1 MAVLLVF
8 SRAARCIQQISSA
21 PSLHPPVPPRALPGA
36 HNHSSCG
43 DRQPCL
49 VPPPP
54 SPEPQVTCSAMAMAK
69 AVTHPQPLRRSRR
82 RRQRASPSAGAAH
95 GKSPGWQ
102 STANS
107 SHRAGEEEEEGWRG
121 CTPAGSGRVLR
132 FFLTAANFP
141 SGSRRLGCARP
152 ESAKERRTLRRANRA
167 RAGAGLC
174 PAQGCLRARRRV
186 VSPTAPPSWQGK
198 RLQPLAALL
207 SPLPCPAAA
216 LRALPAAARRGQ
228 PPPAARPRSR
238 PRPPAPARCPD
249 PCQPPPAGPAPQLP
263 SRSPRR
269 AVAPLGTK
277 VAGWGPGHGALS
289 VPLAEGSSAARRGQR
304 SAVPNN
310 E

>member
-1 MAVLLVF
+1 
-8 SRAARCIQQISSA
+8 
-21 PSLHPPVPPRALPGA
+21 
-36 HNHSSCG
+36 
-43 DRQPCL
+43 
-49 VPPPP
+49 
-54 SPEPQVTCSAMAMAK
+54 MAMAK

-107 SHRAGEEEEEGWRG
+107 SHRGGEEEEEGWRG

-141 SGSRRLGCARP
+141 SGSRHP
-152 ESAKERRTLRRANRA
+152 ESAKERRTLRRGNRA

-174 PAQGCLRARRRV
+174 PVQGCLRARRRV
-186 VSPTAPPSWQGK
+186 VSPSAPPSWQGK

-228 PPPAARPRSR
+228 PPPAARPRAR
-238 PRPPAPARCPD
+238 PPTRARCLLPRPLPAPSG
-249 PCQPPPAGPAPQLP
+249 QTSPQLP
-263 SRSPRR
+263 SRFPRR
-269 AVAPLGTK
+269 AAGTSGDKGGRLGT
-277 VAGWGPGHGALS
+277 GARDALR
-289 VPLAEGSSAARRGQR
+289 VPRGGEQRGEEGAALR
-304 SAVPNN
+304 SAQQ
-310 E
+310 